1 MEQETDKNIIK
12 TELENVVT
20 HHSLSDVRSLSEE
33 LSEMF
38 AAAWVLNIEQAV
50 GFLSSV
56 DDLDIKG
63 KDEFLNQAK
72 IILGD
77 EEFAKYSKQCDS
89 YRLGCNICAEKGT
102 DVLEDAG
109 AGILK
114 PDDAMIEKCKD
125 EEEKGGIGELNE

>member
-1 MEQETDKNIIK
+1 MEQETDKNMVEA
-12 TELENVVT
+12 ELENVIT
-20 HHSLSDVRSLSEE
+20 HHNLSDVRSLSDE

-38 AAAWVLNIEQAV
+38 ASAWVLNIEQAV

-56 DDLDIKG
+56 VDLDIKG

-89 YRLGCNICAEKGT
+89 YRLGCNICAEEGN
-102 DVLEDAG
+102 DILEDAN

-114 PDDAMIEKCKD
+114 TDGAMTEKCKD
-125 EEEKGGIGELNE
+125 EEKGGIGELNK

>member
-1 MEQETDKNIIK
+1 MEQETDKNMVE
-12 TELENVVT
+12 TELENVIP
-20 HHSLSDVRSLSEE
+20 HHSLSEVRSLSDE

-56 DDLDIKG
+56 DDLDVKG

-89 YRLGCNICAEKGT
+89 YRLGCNICAEERT
-102 DVLEDAG
+102 DILEDAN

-114 PDDAMIEKCKD
+114 TDDEMTENCKG
-125 EEEKGGIGELNE
+125 EEKGGIGELNK